1 MRSIHHGGDS
11 RESKAQMS
19 FRNVQHVR
27 LDRYIDGLHTVVT
40 T

>member
-11 RESKAQMS
+11 REFKAQMS
-19 FRNVQHVR
+19 FRNDQHVM
-27 LDRYIDGLHTVVT
+27 LDRHIDGLHTVVT

>member
-1 MRSIHHGGDS
+1 MRSFHQGGDS

-19 FRNVQHVR
+19 FRNAQDVM